1 MEFKI
6 TIILSHIENQ
16 SVEDM
21 SLNAVNY
28 IKEFIEDDELNIE
41 SIEDITELSSG
52 TLDYVEY
59 RAKKDNKKD
68 NAFKELFKL
77 YESVSQENAKL
88 TNDIKMYQEKVGK
101 LRRTMSEDMNVR
113 FNNIC
118 IPKSYMIDESDE
130 EVYDYEVMRE
140 MFEIELTNL
149 KNKEN
154 GRK

>member
-52 TLDYVEY
+52 ADMLE
-59 RAKKDNKKD
+59 
-68 NAFKELFKL
+68 
-77 YESVSQENAKL
+77 QENAKL

>member
-52 TLDYVEY
+52 T
-59 RAKKDNKKD
+59 RADML
-68 NAFKELFKL
+68 E
-77 YESVSQENAKL
+77 QENAKL

-140 MFEIELTNL
+140 MFKIELTNL

>member
-59 RAKKDNKKD
+59 RAKKDNFAD
-68 NAFKELFKL
+68 RL
-77 YESVSQENAKL
+77 YDHEKARADMLEQENAKL